1 MRPLQVQT
9 WEPLLD
15 QVLERRPLL
24 RKGLGQVLERE
35 SQVEE
40 AVVPHC
46 RLAAVSEHLIHPH
59 KARRIQDAL
68 QLCLQAIFPSKWA
81 YSACN

>member
-1 MRPLQVQT
+1 MQT

-15 QVLERRPLL
+15 KVLECRPLL
-24 RKGLGQVLERE
+24 RKGLGQVLQRE
-35 SQVEE
+35 SQVKE

-46 RLAAVSEHLIHPH
+46 RLAAVPQHLKDPH

-68 QLCLQAIFPSKWA
+68 QLCLQAILPSKWA
-81 YSACN
+81 HSARN